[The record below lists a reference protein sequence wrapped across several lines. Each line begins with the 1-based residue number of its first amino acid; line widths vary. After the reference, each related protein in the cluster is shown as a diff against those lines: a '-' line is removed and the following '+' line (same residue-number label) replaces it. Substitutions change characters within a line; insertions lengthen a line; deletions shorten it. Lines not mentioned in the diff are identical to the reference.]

1 MKIDYEN
8 CRVYFTKEE
17 VSIFNLKKYVGIHG
31 KFLNPSEARPN
42 ITIAQLGKCT
52 VYGKI
57 TEEIS
62 INIEGDD
69 IIIDSVYY
77 VESFQFTI
85 ALIGN
90 AINEVSLVKGTLDK
104 VPTLNIPPRVKSTEV
119 TIDKDNKQI
128 LTLFKAYNYRRKSYG
143 NSIGYVFES
152 DISKNS
158 YPIYHIKSITH
169 PIRLGNQ
176 IDFIQDKKLK
186 ENPLFIGYYTYGNN
200 TIDRVGNIR
209 LLSIHKWREYFWEG
223 NKSLLTDPTIN
234 PTKVFSKMFD
244 SYSDICDSLNK
255 IKDLE
260 VTPITEVKGDKI
272 IDYYY
277 ENNYLEKTGSLG
289 GSCMRYKDCQSRTRF
304 YAEHNNCS
312 LAIMLVADK
321 IAGRAIIWDCIDGS
335 RVMDRIYTCYE
346 RHEKLFIDYCKAN
359 NIQFIYDFK
368 NRIKSNSTGY
378 GPSNFDGSFTKKFKI
393 QLDSKVL
400 AKTDIRHCDIWRSTS
415 GRGFPYFDNFF
426 YVDIHNKYLAN
437 YESYKDEPNLKYSH
451 SSSQYDL
458 IDNLKE
464 FDNKWYDKNSFVTTN
479 KGIEMPQ
486 HKAYRI
492 DNVWYDKLEICT
504 PWNYNSGYLRSE
516 CIYQQ
521 NSGSYI
527 RKVDLEV
534 YNKHR
539 IRLGYKPIDD
549 QGREIYNQP
558 TIVTD
563 YRPIN
568 SGSIFS
574 VTQDNEE
581 SRPF

>member
-17 VSIFNLKKYVGIHG
+17 VSIFNLKKYVGIYG
-31 KFLNPSEARPN
+31 KFINPSERPN
-42 ITIAQLGKCT
+42 VIIAQLGKCT
-52 VYGKI
+52 VYSEI
-57 TEEIS
+57 TEKIH
-62 INIEGDD
+62 INVEGDN
-69 IIIDSVYY
+69 IIIDSIYY
-77 VESFQFTI
+77 IESFQFTI

-90 AINEVSLVKGTLDK
+90 AINEISLVKGTGDK
-104 VPTLNIPPRVKSTEV
+104 IPTLNIPPRVKSTEV
-119 TIDKDNKQI
+119 TIDKSNKQI
-128 LTLFKAYNYRRKSYG
+128 TTLFKAYNYRRKTYG
-143 NSIGYVFES
+143 NAFCYVFES
-152 DISKNS
+152 GDISKS
-158 YPIYHIKSITH
+158 YYPISHIKTITY

-176 IDFIQDKKLK
+176 IDFIQSKKLK
-186 ENPLFIGYYTYGNN
+186 ENPLFIAYYTHGNS

-209 LLSIHKWREYFWEG
+209 LLSIHKWREYFWEQ

-272 IDYYY
+272 VDYYY
-277 ENNYLEKTGSLG
+277 EDNYLERMGSLG
-289 GSCMRYKDCQSRTRF
+289 SSCMRYKDCQSRIKF

-346 RHEKLFIDYCKAN
+346 RHEKLFIDYCKSN
-359 NIQFIYDFK
+359 NIQFIYDYK
-368 NRIKSNSTGY
+368 TRIKSNSTGY
-378 GPSNFDGSFTKKFKI
+378 GPSNFDGNFTKKFKI
-393 QLDSKVL
+393 QLDPKIL
-400 AKTDIRHCDIWRSTS
+400 AKTDINHCGIWRSTS
-415 GRGFPYFDNFF
+415 GLRFPYFDNFF

-437 YESYKDEPNLKYSH
+437 YESYKDENNLKYSH
-451 SSSQYDL
+451 SSSQYEL

-464 FDNKWYDKNSFVTTN
+464 YGNQWYDKNSFITTN
-479 KGIEMPQ
+479 KGVEMPQ

-492 DNVWYDKLEICT
+492 DNVWYDNSDLCT
-504 PWNYNSGYLRSE
+504 PWNYSSRCLKSE

-521 NSGSYI
+521 NSGTYI
-527 RKVDLEV
+527 KKVDLES
-534 YNKHR
+534 YNKYR
-539 IRLGYKPIDD
+539 IGRGYKPIDD

-558 TIVTD
+558 AIVTN
-563 YRPIN
+563 YKPIT
-568 SGSIFS
+568 SDKMFS
-574 VTQDNEE
+574 VTQDDEE